1 MVTGGSLRRTARFY
15 RKTPTRPIIALRE
28 GTAKL
33 SKINTSALEWS
44 IKLRGKRVTFAKLR
58 SQVLSLVSCAPAI
71 TANNVPTIFSVH
83 SILVA

>member
-15 RKTPTRPIIALRE
+15 REIPTRPIIALRE

-33 SKINTSALEWS
+33 SKINTSASEWS
-44 IKLRGKRVTFAKLR
+44 IKLRGKRVTFAKLQ

-71 TANNVPTIFSVH
+71 TANNVPTIFSVR